1 MMRPNSI
8 LSREDKRH
16 VAVMARLIDLVYER
30 WSDAILTLSI
40 QAVAGGTDRGLG
52 LTGGDIALGHGVG
65 SVGELDSTCGQAASQ
80 QEFFHS

>member
-40 QAVAGGTDRGLG
+40 QAVAGDTDR
-52 LTGGDIALGHGVG
+52 II
-65 SVGELDSTCGQAASQ
+65 STCANLLLLGQAAKQ
-80 QEFFHS
+80 LDRAGANWRKCL